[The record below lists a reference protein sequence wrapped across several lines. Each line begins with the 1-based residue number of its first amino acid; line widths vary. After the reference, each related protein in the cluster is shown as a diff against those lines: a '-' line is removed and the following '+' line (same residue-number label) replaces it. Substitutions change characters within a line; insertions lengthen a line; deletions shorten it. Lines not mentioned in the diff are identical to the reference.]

1 VRGGHKVL
9 MEVDDPKALIVVDS
23 CEILGQ
29 QLLPRPIHLLN
40 IMIYLLNYI
49 IKLTTILVKGGS
61 RNHPQF
67 TYGANT
73 K

>member
-1 VRGGHKVL
+1 
-9 MEVDDPKALIVVDS
+9 MEVGDPKALIVGDS

-29 QLLPRPIHLLN
+29 KLLPRPIHLLN

-49 IKLTTILVKGGS
+49 IKLTTILVEGRS
-61 RNHPQF
+61 RNQSQCP
-67 TYGANT
+67 YGTNI